1 MTAAT
6 TTTRSS
12 VPHRGLRALL
22 PLVVV
27 TALAVGGAAAAVK
40 ALSSESSG
48 ASQPSHPASSVVSG
62 VDVPTLWADLGSLPA
77 ADANNIVADLGPAV
91 RAQLRATTEAIAGA
105 SEGQ

>member
-6 TTTRSS
+6 TTTRPS
-12 VPHRGLRALL
+12 VPHRRLRALL

-27 TALAVGGAAAAVK
+27 TALAVGGGSAAVK
-40 ALSSESSG
+40 ALSSGSSG
-48 ASQPSHPASSVVSG
+48 TSQPSRPASAVVTG

-77 ADANNIVADLGPAV
+77 VEANNIVADLGPAV